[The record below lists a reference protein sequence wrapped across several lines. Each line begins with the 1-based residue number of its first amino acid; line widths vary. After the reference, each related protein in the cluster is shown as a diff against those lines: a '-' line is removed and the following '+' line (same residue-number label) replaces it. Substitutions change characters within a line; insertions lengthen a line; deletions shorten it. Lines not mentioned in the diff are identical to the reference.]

1 MRKPDSTIYNKHLR
15 TCDYIHNYVY
25 TIATWMVNSTSIF
38 QTSYRSICTRSPIAL
53 SLSNSIFFTVRF
65 NVTSL
70 IHHEYF
76 LTLGSTSNTLLLLLA
91 IDHQYISDNY
101 DPIHNISLT
110 IATVFLPFQK
120 ALIIP
125 SSFNQSQ
132 TFFISDHLSI
142 YIN

>member
-15 TCDYIHNYVY
+15 TCDYIYNYVY

-53 SLSNSIFFTVRF
+53 SLSNSIFFHSLFQCYFIDTPWVLF
-65 NVTSL
+65 NFGFNLKHSSL
-70 IHHEYF
+70 ATCY
-76 LTLGSTSNTLLLLLA
+76 
-91 IDHQYISDNY
+91 HQYISDNY
-101 DPIHNISLT
+101 DPIPNISLT

>member
-1 MRKPDSTIYNKHLR
+1 M
-15 TCDYIHNYVY
+15 YIPLLHEWL
-25 TIATWMVNSTSIF
+25 IPLQSFRHHID
-38 QTSYRSICTRSPIAL
+38 RSVLDLPLLYLFRIPF
-53 SLSNSIFFTVRF
+53 FFTVCF

-101 DPIHNISLT
+101 DPIPNISLT

>member
-1 MRKPDSTIYNKHLR
+1 M
-15 TCDYIHNYVY
+15 YIPLLHEWLIPLQSFRHHIDRSVVLY
-25 TIATWMVNSTSIF
+25 SISHCF
-38 QTSYRSICTRSPIAL
+38 ISFEFH
-53 SLSNSIFFTVRF
+53 FFTVRF

-101 DPIHNISLT
+101 DPIPNISLT